1 MGHTFRRLIIMTAAC
16 GLLSGCG
23 LGIADWFTSAPANK
37 LPGKRIAILS
47 HTNTLEVEPATQG
60 DITVPPAEQMTDWPQ
75 EGGDPSHAMQNKAL
89 SDHAKRVWTVHLDEG
104 GDKRRAFVTQPIV
117 AGDKVYAMDSLSIL
131 TAFAL
136 SDGERLW
143 RIDLGPDEAGE
154 GSFGGGV
161 SFDEGKLYVTTN
173 FAQIVAL
180 NAETGAE
187 LWRKPLP
194 APVRGAP
201 SVHNGRLVMVT
212 VDNETLA
219 LSAEDGHQLWRHS
232 GISEVASLVGAPSPA
247 IENNTVIAPYTSGE
261 IFALR
266 IENGTV
272 EWSDVLASVKRTDQ
286 VAELSDI
293 GGLPVIDHGHVYA
306 VGNSDVLAALDL
318 RTGRRL
324 WDKDV
329 GATHT
334 PWIAGDYLYLM
345 TNTQK
350 LACFEA
356 RTGHV
361 RWVHQF
367 KAWEDEEEKSNRISW
382 TGPAMAGGRLV
393 VTSSYGDLAWVSP
406 TTGDVIGTEELP
418 DGVSIPPVIS
428 GNTMLLLTEDGFL
441 IAYR

>member
-1 MGHTFRRLIIMTAAC
+1 MGLHFRRLILLTATC

-23 LGIADWFTSAPANK
+23 LGIADWFTAAPANK

-47 HTNTLEVEPATQG
+47 HTNTLDVETATQG
-60 DITVPPAEQMTDWPQ
+60 DITVPPPERLTEWPQ
-75 EGGDPSHAMQNKAL
+75 EGGYPSHSMQNKAL
-89 SDHAKRVWTVHLDEG
+89 SEHPKRVWEVHLDEG
-104 GDKRRAFVTQPIV
+104 GDKRRAFVSQPIV
-117 AGDKVYAMDSLSIL
+117 ATDKVYALDSLSVL
-131 TAFAL
+131 TAY
-136 SDGERLW
+136 SIVDGERLW
-143 RIDLGPDEAGE
+143 RVDLGPDEAGE
-154 GSFGGGV
+154 GSFGGGAAY
-161 SFDEGKLYVTTN
+161 DEGKLYVTTN

-180 NAETGAE
+180 NSETGAE

-201 SVHNGRLVMVT
+201 TAKNGRLVMVT

-219 LSAEDGHQLWRHS
+219 LSADDGHQLWRHS
-232 GISEVASLVGAPSPA
+232 GISETASFVGAPSPA
-247 IENNTVIAPYTSGE
+247 IEGNTVIAPYTSGE

-266 IENGTV
+266 VENGTV

-293 GGLPVIDHGHVYA
+293 GGLPVIDRGHVYA
-306 VGNSDVLAALDL
+306 AGNSDVFAALDL

-329 GATHT
+329 GGTHT
-334 PWIAGDYLYLM
+334 PWVAGDYIYLL
-345 TNTQK
+345 TNTQQ

-367 KAWEDEEEKSNRISW
+367 RAWEDEEAKENRISW
-382 TGPAMAGGRLV
+382 TGPIMAGGRLL
-393 VTSSYGDLAWVSP
+393 VTSSYGDMVMVSP
-406 TTGDVIGTEELP
+406 TTGDVISSEELP
-418 DGVSIPPVIS
+418 DGVNISPIIS
-428 GNTMLLLTEDGFL
+428 GDTMLLLTEDGFL

>member
-1 MGHTFRRLIIMTAAC
+1 MHFRRLLFVTAAC
-16 GLLSGCG
+16 GLLGACG
-23 LGIADWFTSAPANK
+23 ISDWFTPAAPNK

-47 HTNTLEVEPATQG
+47 HTKTLEVESATQG
-60 DITVPPAEQMTDWPQ
+60 DITVPPPERLTEWPQ
-75 EGGDPSHAMQNKAL
+75 EGGYPSHSMQNKAL
-89 SDHAKRVWTVHLDEG
+89 SDHAQRVWSVQLGEG
-104 GDKRRAFVTQPIV
+104 GDKRRAFVSQPIV
-117 AGDKVYAMDSLSIL
+117 AADKVYAMDSLSVL
-131 TAFAL
+131 TAYNLA
-136 SDGERLW
+136 DGERLW
-143 RIDLGPDEAGE
+143 RVDLGPEEAGQ
-154 GSFGGGV
+154 GSFGGGA
-161 SFDEGKLYVTTN
+161 SYDEGKLYVTTAY
-173 FAQIVAL
+173 AQIVAL
-180 NAETGAE
+180 NADTGAE
-187 LWRKPLP
+187 LWRRPLP

-201 SVHNGRLVMVT
+201 TVKNGRIVMVT

-247 IENNTVIAPYTSGE
+247 IEGNTVLAPYTSGE
-261 IFALR
+261 LFALR

-293 GGLPVIDHGHVYA
+293 GGLPVVDRGHVYA
-306 VGNSDVLAALDL
+306 AGNSDVFAAIDL

-324 WDKDV
+324 WDKEV

-334 PWIAGDYLYLM
+334 PWIAGDYVYLV
-345 TNTQK
+345 TNTQE

-361 RWVHQF
+361 RWVHQLQ
-367 KAWEDEEEKSNRISW
+367 AWEDPEDKSNPVSW
-382 TGPAMAGGRLV
+382 TGPIMAGGRLLV
-393 VTSSYGDLAWVSP
+393 MSSYGDMVAVSP
-406 TTGDVIGTEELP
+406 TTGDVLSTDELP

-428 GNTMLLLTEDGFL
+428 GDTMIVLTEAGNL

>member
-1 MGHTFRRLIIMTAAC
+1 MGHTFRRLVLMTATC

-23 LGIADWFTSAPANK
+23 LGIADWFTAAPANK

-47 HTNTLEVEPATQG
+47 HTNALDVEPATQG
-60 DITVPPAEQMTDWPQ
+60 DIIVPPAERLTEWPQ
-75 EGGDPSHAMQNKAL
+75 EGGYPSHSMQNKAL
-89 SDHAKRVWTVHLDEG
+89 SEHPQRVWTVHLDEG
-104 GDKRRAFVTQPIV
+104 GDKRRAFVSQPIV
-117 AGDKVYAMDSLSIL
+117 AMDKVYAIDSLSIL
-131 TAFAL
+131 TAFNL

-143 RIDLGPDEAGE
+143 RIDLGPDDAGG
-154 GSFGGGV
+154 GSFGGGAAY
-161 SFDEGKLYVTTN
+161 DEGKLYVTTGY
-173 FAQIVAL
+173 AQIVAL

-201 SVHNGRLVMVT
+201 TVKNGRLVMVT

-247 IENNTVIAPYTSGE
+247 IEGNTVIVPYTSGE

-293 GGLPVIDHGHVYA
+293 GGLPVIDRGHVYA
-306 VGNSDVLAALDL
+306 AGNSDVFAALDL
-318 RTGRRL
+318 RSGRRL

-334 PWIAGDYLYLM
+334 PWVAGEYIYLI
-345 TNTQK
+345 TNNQQ

-361 RWVHQF
+361 RWVHQLR
-367 KAWEDEEEKSNRISW
+367 AWEDEEAKENRISW
-382 TGPAMAGGRLV
+382 TGPIMAGGRLL
-393 VTSSYGDLAWVSP
+393 VTSSYGDMVMVAP
-406 TTGDVIGTEELP
+406 TTGEVISTEELP
-418 DGVSIPPVIS
+418 DGVNIPPVIS
-428 GNTMLLLTEDGFL
+428 SDTMLLLTEDGFL

>member
-1 MGHTFRRLIIMTAAC
+1 LIGLHFRRVICVAAAC
-16 GLLSGCG
+16 GLLSAC
-23 LGIADWFTSAPANK
+23 GIADWFSAAPPNK

-47 HTNTLEVEPATQG
+47 HTNTLDVEPATQG
-60 DITVPPAEQMTDWPQ
+60 DITVPPAEALTDWPQ
-75 EGGDPSHAMQNKAL
+75 EGGDPSHANQNKSL
-89 SDHAKRVWTVHLDEG
+89 SDHAERVWTVHLDEG
-104 GDKRRAFVTQPIV
+104 GNKRRAFVSQPIV
-117 AGDKVYAMDSLSIL
+117 AGDKVYTLDSLSIL
-131 TAFAL
+131 TAFNL

-143 RIDLGPDEAGE
+143 RVDLGPDDAGE
-154 GSFGGGV
+154 GSFGGGA

-201 SVHNGRLVMVT
+201 TVRNGRLVMVT

-247 IENNTVIAPYTSGE
+247 IEGNTVIAPYTSGE

-293 GGLPVIDHGHVYA
+293 GGLPVVDHGHVYA
-306 VGNSDVLAALDL
+306 VGNSDVFAALDL

-329 GATHT
+329 GGTHT

-367 KAWEDEEEKSNRISW
+367 KQWEDEEDKSNRISW
-382 TGPAMAGGRLV
+382 TGPVMAGGRLA
-393 VTSSYGDLAWVSP
+393 VTSSYGDLVWVSP
-406 TTGDVIGTEELP
+406 VTGDVLATEEMP
-418 DGVSIPPVIS
+418 DGISIPPVIS
-428 GNTMLLLTEDGFL
+428 GNTMLVLTEDGFL

>member
-1 MGHTFRRLIIMTAAC
+1 MHFRRLFFVTAAC
-16 GLLSGCG
+16 GLVSGCG
-23 LGIADWFTSAPANK
+23 LGIADWFTPAAPNK

-47 HTNTLEVEPATQG
+47 HTKTLEVESATQG
-60 DITVPPAEQMTDWPQ
+60 DITVPPPERLTEWPQ
-75 EGGDPSHAMQNKAL
+75 EGGYPSHSMQNKAL
-89 SDHAKRVWTVHLDEG
+89 SDHAQRVWSVQLGEG
-104 GDKRRAFVTQPIV
+104 GDKRRAFVSQPIV
-117 AGDKVYAMDSLSIL
+117 AADKVYAMDSLSVL
-131 TAFAL
+131 TAYNLA
-136 SDGERLW
+136 DGERLW
-143 RIDLGPDEAGE
+143 RVDLGPEEAGQ
-154 GSFGGGV
+154 GSFGGGA
-161 SFDEGKLYVTTN
+161 SYDEGKLYVTTAY
-173 FAQIVAL
+173 AQIVAL
-180 NAETGAE
+180 NADTGAE
-187 LWRKPLP
+187 LWRRPLP

-201 SVHNGRLVMVT
+201 TVKNGRIVMVT

-247 IENNTVIAPYTSGE
+247 IEGNTVLAPYTSGE
-261 IFALR
+261 LFALR

-293 GGLPVIDHGHVYA
+293 GGLPVVDRGHVYA
-306 VGNSDVLAALDL
+306 AGNSDVFAAIDL

-324 WDKDV
+324 WDKEV

-334 PWIAGDYLYLM
+334 PWIAGDYVYLV
-345 TNTQK
+345 TNTQE

-361 RWVHQF
+361 RWVHQLQ
-367 KAWEDEEEKSNRISW
+367 AWEDPEDKSNPVSW
-382 TGPAMAGGRLV
+382 TGPIMAGGRLLV
-393 VTSSYGDLAWVSP
+393 MSSYGDMVAVSP
-406 TTGDVIGTEELP
+406 TTGDVLSTDELP

-428 GNTMLLLTEDGFL
+428 GDTMIVLTEAGNL